1 MNGPGTNGPG
11 TPIPLG
17 VYRSSAVDI
26 GVIQDY
32 EKNFLNKTAGA
43 AASYVLAYLPDNP
56 GTWAQFEQA
65 VLAAST
71 NGPPG
76 TETAT
81 AWAPLLGE
89 RTLMLGVPACCQGTT
104 WADEAAGANDAHW
117 TALATTL
124 VNGGLGHCV
133 LRIAREFNGS
143 WYPWQ
148 VTAANAGAYQS
159 GYAHIVQTMRDAGF
173 TGTFMWNSY
182 LGQGN
187 FARFSPPTGVESVY
201 PLADGS
207 SGADTIVDLIGLDVY
222 DGPDAA
228 NYPRGEVIR
237 TLAQQQ
243 AAWDSMLTQWDG
255 LTGWRA
261 LAVDHGKPL
270 CYPEWGLRLWNDNH
284 VYTGGG
290 DNPTFILEMAAWLK
304 NTQAHMHAFWE
315 DPGMGVADPDDLP
328 RRLVAAPNARA
339 AFLGQFGYH

>member
-1 MNGPGTNGPG
+1 MNGPC

-17 VYRSSAVDI
+17 VYRASAVDI

-43 AASYVLAYLPDNP
+43 AVSYVLAYLPDNP

-81 AWAPLLGE
+81 AWAPLLGD

-148 VTAANAGAYQS
+148 VTAANASAYQS
-159 GYAHIVQTMRDAGF
+159 GYAHIVQTMRAAGF
-173 TGTFMWNSY
+173 TGAFMWNPY

-187 FARFSPPTGVESVY
+187 FAGFSPPTGAESVY
-201 PLADGS
+201 PLAHGS

-228 NYPRGEVIR
+228 NYPPGEVIR
-237 TLAQQQ
+237 APAQQQ
-243 AAWDSMLTQWDG
+243 AAWHRMLTQWDG

-284 VYTGGG
+284 VYAGGG

-304 NTQAHMHAFWE
+304 NTQAHMHGFWE